1 MIHIATCV
9 LQGKSTN
16 LLSVMQIVKVSMIHI
31 ATCVLQGKSTNLL
44 SVMQIVKEY
53 INDTYSYMC
62 STR

>member
-9 LQGKSTN
+9 LQGKRTN
-16 LLSVMQIVKVSMIHI
+16 LLSVMK
-31 ATCVLQGKSTNLL
+31 
-44 SVMQIVKEY
+44 IVKEC